1 MNHKL
6 IFYCICMLLFT
17 SCIKQINLY
26 TGDDEQHEGGNNDDD
41 KEKPQ
46 EQTYLYPFGNE
57 VQGDITA
64 GIFIKVKD
72 APQVPLKAG
81 MPCLKYNKPLL
92 LLLVQDDCKQSA
104 YCRTWAAINGKP
116 VSNSDPY
123 PTPTVQEPDKT
134 AQLYYHSA
142 HLRKGDLPPN
152 VLPAVRTLG
161 STDGTGKEVRF
172 AFTTTLSAE
181 EEWMD
186 QDVDVN
192 PGYEKDYYRFFMKR
206 GLNWDEIKEMLNYGV
221 GIAFHDVMAENVNDV
236 EEIKQHYGIAQSK
249 IQEQLAGRKCKML
262 ARPNGNDTYIDA
274 ALQYEDIRTMATE
287 SNGEDLYPFRAIE
300 SLDKVALNRS
310 FEEVQENIKD
320 EIRQQR
326 RAPER
331 NRKAV
336 HIGVHNTDND
346 WIKLLEWINDN
357 YGKDG
362 DDSVW
367 FPSQEE
373 YYEYNYYR
381 THGNVKVEQT
391 DEHTIKLTV
400 HLPIGECFYYPS
412 VTVNLSGL
420 KKEDIVSVETDDAVS
435 GLSYNN
441 FEEGIMLNIDC
452 RKHLAEHATH
462 FVEQY
467 EKDRSNASNKADAL
481 YFVGMLKDSERKTAL
496 LNRIQ

>member
-6 IFYCICMLLFT
+6 IFYCIC
-17 SCIKQINLY
+17 
-26 TGDDEQHEGGNNDDD
+26 NDDD

-134 AQLYYHSA
+134 AQLYYNSA

-373 YYEYNYYR
+373 YY
-381 THGNVKVEQT
+381 
-391 DEHTIKLTV
+391 
-400 HLPIGECFYYPS
+400 YYPS